1 VIVTSLR
8 THSRVARPF
17 GRAFT
22 LIETI
27 VVLAIIGMILAL
39 SLPHFRHMN
48 EGRTMEAAVRQLLDD
63 LAFARQTA
71 IATRSTVAVVFVPPD
86 VQALTPTL
94 SKYNSNEIAQIYNLQ
109 AGALTTYAIFSFR
122 KPGDQPG
129 RNAINYVREWKS
141 LPEKIFIAE
150 SMFDPANSGIST
162 YPPPNTNAFL
172 IERFPFP
179 QITSLELDLP
189 YIAFSAEGYCLPLAL
204 NTQTFRTRYSGIV
217 DKTYTHDIYIPLASG
232 VIMYTRN
239 PDGTLASWNVQEVP
253 PNNSINTSN
262 VIHIDWLTGRAKLER
277 ADVTH
282 Q

>member
-8 THSRVARPF
+8 AHSRVARPIF
-17 GRAFT
+17 VRAFT
-22 LIETI
+22 LIEMI

-48 EGRTMEAAVRQLLDD
+48 EGRAMEGAVRQLLDD

-71 IATRSTVAVVFVPPD
+71 IATRSTVAMVFVSPD
-86 VQALTPTL
+86 IQDSGVINPF
-94 SKYNSNEIAQIYNLQ
+94 SGKYNTNETARILDLQ
-109 AGALTTYAIFSFR
+109 AGALTTYALFSFR
-122 KPGDQPG
+122 RAGDQPG
-129 RNAINYVREWKS
+129 QNAIHYIREWKS
-141 LPEKIFIAE
+141 LPEKVFIAQ
-150 SMFDPANSGIST
+150 SKFAAS
-162 YPPPNTNAFL
+162 NTNSFFVD
-172 IERFPFP
+172 RFPFP
-179 QITSLELDLP
+179 NTTSQGFDMP
-189 YIAFSAEGYCLPLAL
+189 YIAFSSQGQCLPLK
-204 NTQTFRTRYSGIV
+204 RTSPFSGLI
-217 DKTYTHDIYIPLASG
+217 DSSRPQDIYIPLASG